1 MTGDFEVKASPTQ
14 LFLDTSP
21 VIPNVQL
28 VNVHPLIKRLF
39 SKEML
44 AKAVDISPAGRI
56 SHFLVNWQKL
66 TLNQD
71 ILSVVKGYWIP
82 FIKIPFQQEIPNFR
96 TMNKKQIALVDL
108 KLEEILRKG
117 AITRTQPAQRKF
129 LSNLFLVGEK
139 DGGYRPVI
147 NLKM

>member
-1 MTGDFEVKASPTQ
+1 
-14 LFLDTSP
+14 
-21 VIPNVQL
+21 
-28 VNVHPLIKRLF
+28 
-39 SKEML
+39 
-44 AKAVDISPAGRI
+44 
-56 SHFLVNWQKL
+56 
-66 TLNQD
+66 
-71 ILSVVKGYWIP
+71 
-82 FIKIPFQQEIPNFR
+82 
-96 TMNKKQIALVDL
+96 MNKKQIALVDL